1 MESKFLKKEKKTK
14 GNTFS
19 EIAKIHLDKPGTCL
33 GCHVYF
39 DNHIGIFE

>member
-1 MESKFLKKEKKTK
+1 MGINFKKRKEK

-19 EIAKIHLDKPGTCL
+19 EIAKIHLDKPCTCL
-33 GCHVYF
+33 RCDVYF